1 MTIVEM
7 IKNRVQELLGDSYI
21 VHENESFNRR
31 YTNPVQTA
39 YGERYDIN
47 HQAFEENIDKIIA
60 TVTVNEPVQYN
71 TPYKIFQGNYT
82 IAFWVP
88 IDTVKLS
95 SAGMPIQAPKFTFFA
110 DVAALK
116 ASIESTYTYN
126 DEDTALRAYFTMG
139 EPALLSSTLD
149 KTGCYDRI
157 VYQVTGQ
164 IAVADENLTTGED
177 ISIAFVVDEEEHSLS
192 NPTNLI
198 ISSNTESSTII
209 RQTDIKPKQSEAA
222 LGYSISFTIDDLC
235 DADNQAYQIIENK
248 IFEGADTGK
257 VLVRLYKKG
266 TLRKEFRAVLNIDYG
281 ASGKAGYGKY
291 TVYLLDDG
299 GEDDA

>member
-1 MTIVEM
+1 MTTVKM

-21 VHENESFNRR
+21 VHENEGFSRR

-39 YGERYDIN
+39 YGDRYDIN

-60 TVTVNEPVQYN
+60 VVTVNEPVQYN

-116 ASIESTYTYN
+116 SNIESTHTYS

-139 EPALLSSTLD
+139 EPTLLSSTLD

-177 ISIAFVVDEEEHSLS
+177 IRIAFLVDEEEHFLS
-192 NPTNLI
+192 NPANLM
-198 ISSNTESSTII
+198 ISSSTEASTII
-209 RQTDIKPKQSEAA
+209 RQSDIKPKQSEAA
-222 LGYSISFTIDDLC
+222 LGYSISFTIDDLH
-235 DADNQAYQIIENK
+235 DIDNEAYKIIDSK
-248 IFEGADTGK
+248 TFEGGYIGK

-266 TLRKEFRAVLNIDYG
+266 TLRKEFKAVLNVDYVV
-281 ASGKAGYGKY
+281 SGKTGYGKH
-291 TVYLLDDG
+291 TIMLIDDG
-299 GEDDA
+299 GEDNA